1 MGQMKEILE
10 SFTEDTAEEARQHV
24 STLFQLGTV
33 QGQLFENQIKNS
45 LRTAGLAGADNQSI
59 PISSIISQHS
69 EVHAHTST
77 AADDHIIETIQG
89 SLKNFV
95 AGGSE
100 NIITGISVLLQD
112 ALKTFLGESFADS
125 KFQDDYLVMAD
136 GAALVR
142 IDYRMWYYTVH
153 AQSIQKSIER
163 IVVMTAV
170 KSAVDVVKID
180 LNTFICLY
188 QEKLNK
194 AALITKKKEDENE
207 VNGKHTKKVALTEED
222 IIAEIGKATTI
233 IGQLRKLHLA
243 YKE

>member
-10 SFTEDTAEEARQHV
+10 SFTGDAAEEARQHIN
-24 STLFQLGTV
+24 TLFQLGTV
-33 QGQLFENQIKNS
+33 QGQLFENQIKSS

-77 AADDHIIETIQG
+77 ATDDHIIETIQG

-100 NIITGISVLLQD
+100 NVITGISALLQD
-112 ALKTFLGESFADS
+112 ALKTFFGESFADS
-125 KFQDDYLVMAD
+125 KLQDDYLVMAD

-153 AQSIQKSIER
+153 AQSLQKSIER

-194 AALITKKKEDENE
+194 AALITREKEKEDKKKGEY
-207 VNGKHTKKVALTEED
+207 TKKVALTEKG
-222 IIAEIGKATTI
+222 IIAEIDKATNI
-233 IGQLRKLHLA
+233 ISRLKKLHLA